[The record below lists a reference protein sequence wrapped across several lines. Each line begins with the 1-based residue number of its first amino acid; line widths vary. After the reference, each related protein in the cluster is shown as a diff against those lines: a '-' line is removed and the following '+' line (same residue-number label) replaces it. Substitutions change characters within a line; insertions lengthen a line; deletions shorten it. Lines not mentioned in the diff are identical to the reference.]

1 MNIYETARRLISAG
15 IFAAGFCCLLAWTA
29 QFLLPVNLTE
39 MGGVE
44 SRDFHAVGMKA
55 EPSGS
60 LEVVFLGDS
69 EMQTG
74 VIPMELWKEYGI
86 TSYTC
91 AQSGQ
96 RTMEAYYWLREIL
109 KTQKPNLVVLEAD
122 QFYHCGDKQTE
133 FKTAIEKAAHYYFP
147 AFKYHN
153 QWKRWKERK
162 GMKPVRERNYMKGY
176 NYHDAVKPYEG
187 GEYMTETDKQ
197 ELSRPMV
204 RFWLN
209 RIMELCKKEN
219 IAVLF
224 VGIPTPLNWNYARHN
239 EVNEYALSQGV
250 TFLDMNLLVK
260 ELQIDWKTD
269 SMDGGDHLNLSG
281 ARKVTKYLGNYLKEN
296 YKLTDQRENP
306 MYQHWNRD
314 YEKYKEMVEK
324 QAAKSGDF

>member
-1 MNIYETARRLISAG
+1 MNIYEAARRLIRAG
-15 IFAAGFCCLLAWTA
+15 IFTAGFCCLLAWTA

-39 MGGVE
+39 AGGVE
-44 SRDFHAVGMKA
+44 SRDFHAAGMKA

-96 RTMEAYYWLREIL
+96 RTMEAYYWLRETL
-109 KTQKPNLVVLEAD
+109 KTQKPKLVVMDAD
-122 QFYHCGDKQTE
+122 QFYHCGDRQAE
-133 FKTAIEKAAHYYFP
+133 FKTAIEKTAHYYFP
-147 AFKYHN
+147 ALKYHN
-153 QWKRWKERK
+153 QWKRWKERQE
-162 GMKPVRERNYMKGY
+162 MKPVRERNHMKGY

-197 ELSRPMV
+197 EASRPMV

-219 IAVLF
+219 IEVLF

-250 TFLDMNLLVK
+250 PFLDMNLLVK
-260 ELQIDWKTD
+260 ELQIDWKAD

-281 ARKVTKYLGNYLKEN
+281 ARKVTRYLGNYLKEN

-306 MYQHWNRD
+306 MYQHWMRD
-314 YEKYKEMVEK
+314 YEKYKETVEK
-324 QAAKSGDF
+324 QAAKSEDF